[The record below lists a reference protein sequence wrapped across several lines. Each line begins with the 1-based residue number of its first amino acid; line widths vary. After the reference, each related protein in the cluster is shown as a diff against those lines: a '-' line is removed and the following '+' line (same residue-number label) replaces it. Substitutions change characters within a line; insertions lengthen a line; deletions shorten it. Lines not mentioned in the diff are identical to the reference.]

1 MSLCLKRYFSD
12 ERVLIRLVVDER
24 WERVEVLKEYLRTE
38 FGLSGPFHLIS
49 SGHLLPPREP
59 LRPLLRDEDV
69 IEAVPSRE
77 QIQDSKQA
85 LSIGNDA
92 ADSHNALQ
100 LMKTKALSLLD
111 TVEKNA
117 TGKRKR
123 VRRRTPRMSAELPD
137 DSMRYQDISLFILWW
152 WSIKCYITCRFIK
165 SEMVVRNP
173 HSGSSLRGRLVRS
186 LPLSSAIAASE
197 AEVAQGEAHS
207 ECCWIIII
215 L

>member
-1 MSLCLKRYFSD
+1 MEEPFRVSLCLKRYFSD

-24 WERVEVLKEYLRTE
+24 WERVELLKEYLRTE

-77 QIQDSKQA
+77 QIQDRKQA

-137 DSMRYQDISLFILWW
+137 DSMR
-152 WSIKCYITCRFIK
+152 FIK

-186 LPLSSAIAASE
+186 LPLSSATAASE
-197 AEVAQGEAHS
+197 AEVAQGAEVDGLKTGDHYDMNVQVKVTDDT
-207 ECCWIIII
+207 
-215 L
+215 